1 MNHLKKYLFLEAG
14 IELKACLYF
23 AVMLAFYFFYQI
35 MQGSLNAS
43 IVLMI
48 EMVLAVYVMCYLQV
62 LFMHNFDESEQ
73 LDKRTLLLSAFCS
86 AVYAA
91 VSYLLNWYDKN
102 VLVTVCF
109 WGYML
114 FCHLCVFLLFKIRRD
129 IDTVTLNRELEEFKQ
144 RKKED
149 SDKEDIVNPQNAKGV

>member
-35 MQGSLNAS
+35 LQGSLYAS
-43 IVLMI
+43 IVLMT

-62 LFMHNFDESEQ
+62 LFMHNFDESERF
-73 LDKRTLLLSAFCS
+73 DKRTVLFSAFCA

-129 IDTVTLNRELEEFKQ
+129 IDTVTMNRELEEFKQ

-149 SDKEDIVNPQNAKGV
+149 GGKERMTDSQNEKGA